1 MKTFA
6 QARRP
11 LVALSALVT
20 ALSLTACDSST
31 DEGTPLDPPVR
42 VTVSPSGSLLVSL
55 GDDVQLSATV
65 TGGDPRSGSP
75 AVSWSASPAGVVS
88 VDASGRV
95 VAAGNGV
102 ATVTATAASATGAAT
117 VTVEQV
123 VDSVVVSGD
132 AQAADVGAPLDS
144 AVVLTLYDAR
154 NNPVAGAPVAFNV
167 LSGGGSVSAP
177 ATSDA
182 AGRAAAVWT
191 LGPGAGIQEIETVA
205 GFSGEVTRYVT
216 ANGYPREA
224 AELASFSGDTQQE
237 IPLSPLPQPLQVQVR
252 DSLGNGVPG
261 MLVTFAVSGDATL
274 DAAEAY
280 TDLAGVAG
288 VALTLGSALG
298 AYTVTA
304 AVPDSMTVTGLPLD
318 GSPVVLAAEAVAYT
332 LEAPPAMTVG
342 DTVTVT
348 GTGFHPT
355 LPANRTYLG
364 GKEAL
369 LLSGSQTRLTF
380 QVPDL
385 GCTPEREVELV
396 VERPGQQAVGP
407 ALVTPAG
414 ALALAVGER
423 RVFAADES
431 FCLQFRPGADDD
443 YLVGLTLTRWFDG
456 GTAFA
461 MTAQDALGPVT
472 SPFGAGARAARV
484 PVRTSSPGPLHPE
497 LRLRAYEETLVA
509 RLVGGPLAAAG
520 SGRVVFAPA
529 TAVVGEELEVRLPD
543 LRGDAC
549 VDYVPVTARVVSAGE
564 RLTLATS
571 AALPAQG
578 SLAHDALMAAVAAL
592 QESFGEAGLA
602 QILALLGAPTA
613 WGTDAQVTVILTPE
627 VADMGLPAYASLVDQ
642 LPRTACPS
650 SDESL
655 YLYVAIP
662 DGASSTEL
670 AQALVDAPPELAHH
684 AAHLLQWAH
693 RLAAAAGGGGVSLL
707 PAWLAEGQAE
717 LVVEHV
723 GLALAGLGPRQD
735 LGAAVLADPDL
746 APWIAPRFDRLA
758 RFQGWDGGAGTVAGA
773 PEGCSLFGFGGG
785 ASPCAAEAGPGAAWS
800 FLRYLADRFGPGGP
814 QGDAGLQQALLQL
827 DLSGD
832 LVAQM
837 EALLGVTLGDLV
849 VDWAGM
855 LYADGRLTSGE
866 APLLQLSSW
875 RLDEL
880 LTGARALTPPSFAF
894 ADFVRDGTVVGGG
907 TAYARLASAGLRGA
921 LAVAVHDG
929 QGGPVSS
936 LLRPRLWVLRLR

>member
-6 QARRP
+6 RARRP
-11 LVALSALVT
+11 LVALSALV
-20 ALSLTACDSST
+20 AGLSLTACDSST
-31 DEGTPLDPPVR
+31 DAGKPADPPVR
-42 VTVSPSGSLLVSL
+42 VTVSPGGSLLVSL
-55 GDDVQLSATV
+55 GDAVQLSANV
-65 TGGDPRSGSP
+65 TGGAPQSGTS
-75 AVSWSASPAGVVS
+75 AVSWSASPAGVVT
-88 VDASGRV
+88 VDAGGRV

-102 ATVTATAASATGAAT
+102 ATVTATAAGATGAAT
-117 VTVEQV
+117 VTVEQA
-123 VDSVVVSGD
+123 VDSVAVSGD

-144 AVVLTLYDAR
+144 AVVLTLFDAR
-154 NNPVAGAPVAFNV
+154 KNPIAGAPVAFNV
-167 LSGGGSVSAP
+167 LSGGGSVGAP

-182 AGRAAAVWT
+182 GGRAAAVWT
-191 LGPGAGIQEIETVA
+191 LGPGAGIQEMEVVA
-205 GFSGEVTRYVT
+205 GFSGEATRYVT

-224 AELASFSGDTQQE
+224 AVLAPFSGDAQQE
-237 IPLSPLPQPLQVQVR
+237 IPLSPVPQPLQVQVR

-261 MLVTFAVSGDATL
+261 MLVTFSVSGDATL

-280 TDLAGVAG
+280 TDLDGVAG

-318 GSPVVLAAEAVAYT
+318 GSPVVLGAEAVAYT
-332 LEAPPAMTVG
+332 LDAPPVMTVG

-355 LPANRTYLG
+355 LLANRTYLG
-364 GKEAL
+364 GKEAV
-369 LLSGSQTRLTF
+369 LLSGSQARLTF
-380 QVPDL
+380 RVPDL
-385 GCTPEREVELV
+385 GCTPERDVELV
-396 VERPGQQAVGP
+396 VERPGHQASGP
-407 ALVTPAG
+407 ASVIPAG

-423 RVFAADES
+423 RVFAAEEP

-461 MTAQDALGPVT
+461 MAAQDALGPVT
-472 SPFGAGARAARV
+472 QPFGAGARAART
-484 PVRTSSPGPLHPE
+484 PVGTPSPEPLHPE
-497 LRLRAYEETLVA
+497 LRLRAYEEALVVRMA
-509 RLVGGPLAAAG
+509 GGPPAAAA
-520 SGRVVFAPA
+520 SVYAAFTPA

-549 VDYVPVTARVVSAGE
+549 VDYVPVTARVVAAGE

-571 AALPAQG
+571 ATLPAQG
-578 SLAHDALMAAVAAL
+578 SPAHDALMAAVAAL
-592 QESFGEAGLA
+592 QESFGGAGLT
-602 QILALLGAPTA
+602 QILALLGPPAA
-613 WGTDAQVTVILTPE
+613 WGGGAPITVIFTPE

-650 SDESL
+650 SDEGL

-662 DGASSTEL
+662 DGASADEL
-670 AQALVDAPPELAHH
+670 AQALVDAPAELAHH
-684 AAHLLQWAH
+684 AAHLIQWAQ
-693 RLAAAAGGGGVSLL
+693 RLAAAGGGGVSLL

-717 LVVEHV
+717 LVVEYV

-735 LGAAVLADPDL
+735 LSAAVLADPDL
-746 APWIAPRFDRLA
+746 ARWIAPRFDRLA
-758 RFQGWDGGAGTVAGA
+758 RFQGWDGGGGTVAGA
-773 PEGCSLFGFGGG
+773 PEGCSLFGFGGA
-785 ASPCAAEAGPGAAWS
+785 ASSCDPAAGPGAAWS

-814 QGDAGLQQALLQL
+814 QSDAGLQQALLQL

-832 LVAQM
+832 LVAQV
-837 EALLGVTLGDLV
+837 EALLGVTLDDLV

-855 LYADGRLTSGE
+855 LYADGRLTAGE
-866 APLLQLSSW
+866 APLLQMSSW

-880 LTGARALTPPSFAF
+880 LTGVRALTPPTFAF
-894 ADFVRDGTVVGGG
+894 TDFVREGKVVGGG
-907 TAYARLASAGLRGA
+907 TAYARLASAGSRGA
-921 LAVAVHDG
+921 LAVGVHDG
-929 QGGPVSS
+929 QGGPINA